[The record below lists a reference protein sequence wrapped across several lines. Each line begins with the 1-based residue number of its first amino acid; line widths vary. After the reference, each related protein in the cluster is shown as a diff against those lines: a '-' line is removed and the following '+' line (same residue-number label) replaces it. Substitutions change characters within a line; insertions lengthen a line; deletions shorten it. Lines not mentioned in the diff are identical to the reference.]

1 MGAAVAI
8 PQRRISLTERPLRS
22 NDVATLEEPAKR
34 EATESS
40 ADEPTAQGARLLQLM
55 TESVR
60 EQTGATGAAIALDN
74 NGQTVCVASAGTAP
88 PVGVTIDRDTGIS
101 GACLSTGRTILC
113 EDAETDARVNR
124 AGASYI
130 RSIIAAPVL
139 AGDRAG
145 GLVEVL
151 STSAHAFEASHV
163 GLVEDLARFLE
174 RHREVAGNRTV
185 SIEPAAA
192 VEAPAFAEPVAQPV
206 SLGEE
211 SRASVAVGE
220 TDLAARARSAML
232 MVAANSRTIGL
243 TAAALVLFI
252 AVLWL
257 ALRPRSVKSETPQPE
272 VAAAVVPSQPP
283 ATVAEQATESPA
295 VAVPARRHAST
306 PQTSKLEENNTAER
320 DPAPVV
326 LQPTRA
332 GSRKA
337 ASEAQVDPPPA
348 LAIASAPLASLP
360 LGNPAAVSLSLGQ
373 RSGGEPVYK
382 VQPKY
387 PQIALSQNLGGDV
400 QLVATVDTKGRVK
413 NVSVR
418 SGDSLLAAAAVS
430 AVRQWRYKP
439 LMIDGRAVEHETP
452 VTVNFKPRRD

>member
-1 MGAAVAI
+1 MSRKIRRRSDSKMGAAVAI

-22 NDVATLEEPAKR
+22 NDVAKFEETATR
-34 EATESS
+34 EAAESS

-60 EQTGATGAAIALDN
+60 EQTGATGAAIALDS

-113 EDAETDARVNR
+113 EDAETNARVNR

-139 AGDRAG
+139 AGNWAG

-174 RHREVAGNRTV
+174 RHREVAGNRAASV
-185 SIEPAAA
+185 EPAGAA
-192 VEAPAFAEPVAQPV
+192 ELLAIAEPVAQPV

-220 TDLAARARSAML
+220 TDLATRARSAMSI
-232 MVAANSRTIGL
+232 VAANSRTIGL
-243 TAAALVLFI
+243 TAAALVLFV

-257 ALRPRSVKSETPQPE
+257 
-272 VAAAVVPSQPP
+272 
-283 ATVAEQATESPA
+283 
-295 VAVPARRHAST
+295 
-306 PQTSKLEENNTAER
+306 
-320 DPAPVV
+320 
-326 LQPTRA
+326 
-332 GSRKA
+332 
-337 ASEAQVDPPPA
+337 
-348 LAIASAPLASLP
+348 
-360 LGNPAAVSLSLGQ
+360 
-373 RSGGEPVYK
+373 
-382 VQPKY
+382 
-387 PQIALSQNLGGDV
+387 
-400 QLVATVDTKGRVK
+400 
-413 NVSVR
+413 
-418 SGDSLLAAAAVS
+418 
-430 AVRQWRYKP
+430 
-439 LMIDGRAVEHETP
+439 
-452 VTVNFKPRRD
+452 